1 MCFALFF
8 LDLKS
13 RLAILSL
20 HNMFIY
26 LFSLDELIL
35 LHLASFGFVVHV
47 VWELFRVFD
56 HMILIL
62 KSRAFDCKD

>member
-13 RLAILSL
+13 RLAILFL
-20 HNMFIY
+20 HTMCMY
-26 LFSLDELIL
+26 
-35 LHLASFGFVVHV
+35 LASFSFLVHV
-47 VWELFRVFD
+47 MWELFIIFD

-62 KSRAFDCKD
+62 KSHAFDCKD